1 MGSKV
6 LSVILHKCKHMKYFS
21 ISIDSTPDIS
31 SVDQLMVI
39 VRYKIRDKEGLLL
52 S

>member
-1 MGSKV
+1 M
-6 LSVILHKCKHMKYFS
+6 ILRKCKQMKYFS
-21 ISIDSTPDIS
+21 INIDSRPDIF

-39 VRYKIRDKEGLLL
+39 VHYKIRDKEGLLL